1 MLNSEGVTFFNE
13 KKRMSDVKPEH
24 STLTLFR
31 TKRHEM
37 VSTPCNVR
45 SQISK
50 VYSIRE
56 FMDMKLGVL
65 KTISSLHSS
74 LFFMYTLKLNNILF
88 TYSI

>member
-1 MLNSEGVTFFNE
+1 
-13 KKRMSDVKPEH
+13 
-24 STLTLFR
+24 
-31 TKRHEM
+31 M

-56 FMDMKLGVL
+56 FMDMKLGAL
-65 KTISSLHSS
+65 KTISSLHSA
-74 LFFMYTLKLNNILF
+74 LFLMYALKLNNILF